1 MPVRAAVFSYFDLDD
16 LPDLLRAIS
25 QAGFP
30 ADTRIHLGTYGV
42 NGEASD
48 LIHTLEGGRY
58 APMFKS
64 TRTAAW
70 EGRNLS
76 PGGRAAHR
84 PEPAGAA
91 CLPSRD
97 SSPSRPYSE
106 SGGGSRSGG
115 ATATRSAT
123 PVARASGSTCGSSTR
138 LAASSRSRRAERELV
153 RGMLQGIT
161 FGRRPLGDRET
172 KGWIWCTREAL
183 RVASRPVDA
192 ELTALWRQ
200 FERAA
205 FRIVGEEYPN
215 FVGDPRRAARTWS
228 DGQRAL
234 AAGGPSRR
242 ALAGRYVAGM
252 SPGYRLG
259 VGLGG
264 NVAGLSRAE
273 VNSWRSAY
281 IAERARLGVAGF
293 GEFALVA
300 QNARPVVFQDVS
312 RAVAR
317 GMALLG

>member
-1 MPVRAAVFSYFDLDD
+1 MPVRAAVFSYFALDD
-16 LPDLLRAIS
+16 LPELLRAIS
-25 QAGFP
+25 EAGFP

-48 LIHTLEGGRY
+48 LIRTLEGGRY

-64 TRTAAW
+64 ARTEAW
-70 EGRNLS
+70 EMR
-76 PGGRAAHR
+76 
-84 PEPAGAA
+84 
-91 CLPSRD
+91 
-97 SSPSRPYSE
+97 
-106 SGGGSRSGG
+106 
-115 ATATRSAT
+115 
-123 PVARASGSTCGSSTR
+123 R
-138 LAASSRSRRAERELV
+138 LAPEDEQLIDPSLRGAVPPERRLFALSARQRVNWGVEIGRRYRDTIRNARRARIRVDMWQFDEARREFARSQPERQLV

-161 FGRRPLGDRET
+161 FGRRPLGDREM

-183 RVASRPVDA
+183 RLASRPVDG

-215 FVGDPRRAARTWS
+215 FVGDPRQAARTWS

-242 ALAGRYVAGM
+242 ALAGRYIAGM

-264 NVAGLSRAE
+264 NTAGRSRAE
-273 VNSWRSAY
+273 VNRWRNAY

-293 GEFALVA
+293 GEFALVD
-300 QNARPVVFQDVS
+300 QNARATVFQDVA

>member
-1 MPVRAAVFSYFDLDD
+1 MPVRAAVFSYFELDD
-16 LPDLLRAIS
+16 LPGLARAMS
-25 QAGFP
+25 EAGFP

-48 LIHTLEGGRY
+48 LIRALDGGRY
-58 APMFKS
+58 APTFKS

-70 EGRNLS
+70 EGRRLPPEDERLIDPSLRGPVPPERRLFALS
-76 PGGRAAHR
+76 ARQRVNWGVEIGRR
-84 PEPAGAA
+84 Y
-91 CLPSRD
+91 RD
-97 SSPSRPYSE
+97 TIRNARRSGITVDMWQFDEARREFARSRP
-106 SGGGSRSGG
+106 
-115 ATATRSAT
+115 
-123 PVARASGSTCGSSTR
+123 
-138 LAASSRSRRAERELV
+138 ERELV

-172 KGWIWCTREAL
+172 KGWVWCTREAL
-183 RVASRPVDA
+183 RLASRPVDA

-215 FVGDPRRAARTWS
+215 FVGDPKRAARTWS

-242 ALAGRYVAGM
+242 ALAGRYIAGM
-252 SPGYRLG
+252 SPAYRLG

-264 NVAGLSRAE
+264 NTAGLSRAE
-273 VNSWRSAY
+273 VNRWRTAY
-281 IAERARLGVAGF
+281 VAERARVGVSGF

-300 QNARPVVFQDVS
+300 QNARTVVFQDVA

-317 GMALLG
+317 GMALLR